1 MMYKAYRYLL
11 LGLLLALLAGCASL
25 GLREPA
31 RVTVAG
37 VEPLPGEGLEARFLV
52 KLRVQN
58 PNDVALNFDG
68 VVVDLELE
76 GKDFAS
82 GVSDQRGS
90 VPRYGEMLISV
101 PVTVPVTAIIRQL
114 FGLAG
119 GEPVDKVSYRLQ
131 GRLGGIGLAGAR
143 FDTRGE
149 LELPKPA
156 PRGPVN

>member
-1 MMYKAYRYLL
+1 MHTGYRYLL
-11 LGLLLALLAGCASL
+11 LTMLLLLLAGCASL

-37 VEPLPGEGLEARFLV
+37 LEPLPGEGLEARFLV

-58 PNDVALNFDG
+58 PNDVALDFDG
-68 VVVDLELE
+68 VVLDLELQ
-76 GKDFAS
+76 GKGFAS

-90 VPRYGEMLISV
+90 VPRYGERLIEV

-114 FGLAG
+114 FGMTG
-119 GEPVDKVSYRLQ
+119 GEPLQKVSYRLQ
-131 GRLGGIGLAGAR
+131 GRLGGIGLAGAY

-149 LELPKPA
+149 LELPAPPP
-156 PRGPVN
+156 PRGSY